1 MERVGFVQYFEG
13 DAALGDA
20 FLLFRLG
27 SAADEGLAFTVLA
40 AHNNALRR
48 GRFISDLTGF
58 TCVLLIN

>member
-27 SAADEGLAFTVLA
+27 SADEGFAFTVLA